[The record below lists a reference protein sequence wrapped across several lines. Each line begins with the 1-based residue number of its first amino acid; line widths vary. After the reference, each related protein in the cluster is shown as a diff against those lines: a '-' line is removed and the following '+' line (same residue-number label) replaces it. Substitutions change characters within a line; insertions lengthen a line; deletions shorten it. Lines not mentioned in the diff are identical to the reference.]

1 MKLDLTINEVNAIMQ
16 ALGNMPYAQVF
27 ELIQK
32 IREQAQPQVETPAQE
47 ENAQ

>member
-1 MKLDLTINEVNAIMQ
+1 MTLDLNVNEVNLIMQ

-27 ELIQK
+27 ELVRKIQ
-32 IREQAQPQVETPAQE
+32 EQAQAQLKQTATE